1 MMLVKLTLLNLGVM
15 LCCWGWATFNRR
27 VGIVD
32 VAWSGCLA
40 LNIILTAILVDVAPM
55 PIRLFIAIFSGLWFI
70 RLSAHLLR
78 RYLAEHQEDTRY
90 ANMRRAMGKFQ
101 HLGFLLFFIFQA
113 GLAIL
118 FYLPMWALLTT
129 PLHNWSPTYPV
140 YLLVAALILILAF
153 VGESIADQQLY
164 RFKQQPQHRGLTM
177 DQGLWR
183 YSRHP
188 NYFFEWMHWFAYPI
202 LGLAA
207 GLYLLWIYPVLMWLF
222 LYYLTGIPFSEQQAL
237 KNRGQNYL
245 DYQQR
250 TSMFIPWKPKK

>member
-1 MMLVKLTLLNLGVM
+1 MFVKLVILNLAIM
-15 LCCWGWATFNRR
+15 LCCWVWATFNRR

-40 LNIILTAILVDVAPM
+40 LNIMLTAIFIDLAPM
-55 PIRLFIAIFSGLWFI
+55 PIRLFIGILSGLWFI

-78 RYLAEHQEDTRY
+78 RYLAEQHEDTRY

-101 HLGFLLFFIFQA
+101 HFGFLLFFIFQA
-113 GLAIL
+113 GLVVL

-129 PLHNWSPTYPV
+129 PQQDWSVSYPV
-140 YLLVAALILILAF
+140 FLAVAALILILAF
-153 VGESIADQQLY
+153 VGETIADQQLY

-188 NYFFEWMHWFAYPI
+188 NYFFEWIHWFAYPI
-202 LGLAA
+202 LGVAA
-207 GLYLLWIYPVLMWLF
+207 GLHLLWIYPVLMWLF
-222 LYYLTGIPFSEQQAL
+222 LYYITGIPFSEQQAL